1 MLADGPP
8 NGADVPSAPSSG
20 ANGTSTPNGARR
32 DERHE
37 GLRPVSCLSCG
48 AVVLVAKFSPQ
59 HTSVQ
64 WSLPAMR
71 ACLEFGALAAAGGQ
85 TALSEG
91 CGSLRSSIDTAVLAG
106 RLPVAPP

>member
-1 MLADGPP
+1 MPTRAEQRAAH
-8 NGADVPSAPSSG
+8 GAVAPHRYG
-20 ANGTSTPNGARR
+20 GDAGGDPRF
-32 DERHE
+32 E
-37 GLRPVSCLSCG
+37 GLRPVSCAACG
-48 AVVLVAKFSPQ
+48 GTVLVAKFSPQ

-71 ACLEFGALAAAGGQ
+71 ACLEFGVLTAAGEQ

-91 CGSLRSSIDTAVLAG
+91 CGRLRSSIDAAVRDG